1 MDAGGRRPRR
11 ARTRTMVAVGI
22 AALSLFV
29 VLLVVGSMPRLR
41 NEHELAAAVQKVQT
55 TPPNVYVIRPEAAAE
70 AELSLAATTQAIRDA
85 VIYARTSGYIR
96 KRHVGIRDRVTARQ
110 LLPQVESPPI
120 SPPAQH

>member
-1 MDAGGRRPRR
+1 
-11 ARTRTMVAVGI
+11 MVAVGI
-22 AALSLFV
+22 AALSLFG

-85 VIYARTSGYIR
+85 VIYARTSGYIS
-96 KRHVGIRDRVTARQ
+96 KRHVDIGDRVAAGQ
-110 LLPQVESPPI
+110 LPAEIRSAG
-120 SPPAQH
+120 SAQHLPHARAAL